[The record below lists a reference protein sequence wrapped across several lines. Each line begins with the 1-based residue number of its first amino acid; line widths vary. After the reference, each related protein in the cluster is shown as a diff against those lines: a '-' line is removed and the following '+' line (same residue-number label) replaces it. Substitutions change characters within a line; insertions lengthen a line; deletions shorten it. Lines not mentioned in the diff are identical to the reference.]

1 MKILKTKEWSWVDI
15 SLLRWSCIFFGMIA
29 GAYLA
34 NFVKQ
39 YVWIFVLVAL
49 GLAIRPAFKYF
60 GKE

>member
-1 MKILKTKEWSWVDI
+1 
-15 SLLRWSCIFFGMIA
+15 MIA